1 MYSLKQVVTTSCCIF
16 VCNCTSLVN
25 IDLLY
30 IENNVITHTIAVEM
44 PSSDYVISAVVVVKK
59 STVE

>member
-1 MYSLKQVVTTSCCIF
+1 MF

-30 IENNVITHTIAVEM
+30 IENNLITHTIAVEM